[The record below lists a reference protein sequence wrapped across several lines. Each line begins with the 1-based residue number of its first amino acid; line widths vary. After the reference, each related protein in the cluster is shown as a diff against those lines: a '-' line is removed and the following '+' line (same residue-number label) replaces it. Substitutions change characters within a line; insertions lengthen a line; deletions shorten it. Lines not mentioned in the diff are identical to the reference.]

1 MRRVSH
7 RVLGWLSR
15 RGHLDAAATAEGAS
29 DESRSP
35 MPLEACAATALGRG
49 QLEVLRDKGDD
60 APLSAANVRP
70 VHDEE
75 AAIDRGFNVHASV
88 RIEADN
94 DLGRERLCRYAA
106 RPPLAMDR
114 LRRLPGGKAGLP
126 HQEP

>member
-1 MRRVSH
+1 
-7 RVLGWLSR
+7 
-15 RGHLDAAATAEGAS
+15 
-29 DESRSP
+29 

-70 VHDEE
+70 VPDEE

-88 RIEADN
+88 RIEADD